1 MWIDKALP
9 YGADILLSAYAVY
22 LFFYYFD
29 IFFARKKSKK
39 LWVAGLTEFVLWQ
52 FGISTIISLPAY
64 VNIAVTVI
72 VHCLQLRSLMR
83 VCGGISACL

>member
-29 IFFARKKSKK
+29 IFFGVIK
-39 LWVAGLTEFVLWQ
+39 LFEGLPKFMRVSREGLTLLECQ
-52 FGISTIISLPAY
+52 F
-64 VNIAVTVI
+64 
-72 VHCLQLRSLMR
+72 LRVWFEGLS
-83 VCGGISACL
+83 